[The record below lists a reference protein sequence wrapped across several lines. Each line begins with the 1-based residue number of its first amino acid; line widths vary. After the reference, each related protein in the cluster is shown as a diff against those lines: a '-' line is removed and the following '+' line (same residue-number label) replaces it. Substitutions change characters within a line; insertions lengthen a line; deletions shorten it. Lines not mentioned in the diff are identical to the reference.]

1 MAPMSGVRQVLEA
14 ERELEREFAA
24 EATRSET
31 APKGWPAALNLFHIC
46 MWRERLLKSLTDIRD
61 GRPHVPPP
69 EDVDE
74 FNDTELA
81 TGLGVALSDVAARS
95 DTLLVSL
102 SEVYEAVGEQP
113 LEWYEWKTTTEAVL
127 GSSCIHPVNHFVEYF
142 KENGDLA
149 SAVRLVERTTTE
161 LRQMPAPPV
170 NLGAEIY
177 NLACLRVAEGR
188 SDDAISLI
196 EESVAIL
203 PALKEWAPNDPDLA
217 PLLDNP
223 RFKAAVKT

>member
-1 MAPMSGVRQVLEA
+1 MAPMAGVRRVLEA
-14 ERELEREFAA
+14 QRELEREYAA
-24 EATRSET
+24 EAARSET
-31 APKGWPAALNLFHIC
+31 APTGWPAALILFHIC
-46 MWRERLLKSLTDIRD
+46 MWRERLLKSLSDIRD
-61 GRPHVPPP
+61 GSPRVPPP

-74 FNDTELA
+74 FNDAELA

-95 DTLLVSL
+95 DMLLASL
-102 SEVYEAVGEQP
+102 IELYEAVGEQP
-113 LEWYEWKTTTEAVL
+113 LEWYEWTTTTEAVL

-149 SAVRLVERTTTE
+149 AAVRVLERTTTE

-170 NLGAEIY
+170 NLAAEIY
-177 NLACLRVAEGR
+177 NLACVRVAEGR
-188 SDDAISLI
+188 PDDAISLI
-196 EESVAIL
+196 EESAAML

-223 RFKAAVKT
+223 RFQAAVKT